1 MSFHGVLYRTGAE
14 QKIRKYLIENNFVD
28 TVIQLPD
35 DLFFGTS
42 IGTCIIV
49 LKKSKADNSVLF
61 IDASSE
67 FVRGGNKNK
76 LTDDNINNIL
86 KLIKDRTNVDYKSVL
101 ISNEEIGENDYNI
114 SVNTYLRQET
124 QEQQIDI
131 KEHNKK
137 VKDIVKR
144 EQELRV
150 ELDKIIDEL
159 EVMYGE

>member
-1 MSFHGVLYRTGAE
+1 MYRGGAE
-14 QKIRKYLIENNFVD
+14 QKIRKYLIDNNFVD
-28 TVIQLPD
+28 TVIQLPA

-42 IGTCIIV
+42 IATCIIV
-49 LKKSKADNSVLF
+49 LKKSKSDNSVLF
-61 IDASSE
+61 IDASNE
-67 FVRGGNKNK
+67 FVRGDNKNK

-86 KLIKDRTNVDYKSVL
+86 KLIKDRDNIDYKSVL
-101 ISNEEIGENDYNI
+101 VSNEEIGENDYNI
-114 SVNTYLRQET
+114 SVNTYLKQET

>member
-1 MSFHGVLYRTGAE
+1 MSFHGVLYRGGAE
-14 QKIRKYLIENNFVD
+14 QKIRKYLIDNNFVD
-28 TVIQLPD
+28 TVIQLPA

-42 IGTCIIV
+42 IATCIIV

-61 IDASSE
+61 VDASNE
-67 FVRGGNKNK
+67 FVRGDNKNK
-76 LTDDNINNIL
+76 LTNNNIDNIL
-86 KLIKDRTNVDYKSVL
+86 KLIKDRDNVDYKSVL

-114 SVNTYLRQET
+114 SVNTYLKQET
-124 QEQQIDI
+124 QEQKIDI

-144 EQELRV
+144 EQELRT

>member
-1 MSFHGVLYRTGAE
+1 MNFHGVLYRTGAE

-35 DLFFGTS
+35 DLFFGTT

-144 EQELRV
+144 EQELRL

>member
-1 MSFHGVLYRTGAE
+1 MLYRTGAE

-35 DLFFGTS
+35 DLFFGTT

-61 IDASSE
+61 VNASSE

-86 KLIKDRTNVDYKSVL
+86 KLIKDRDNIDYKSVL

-114 SVNTYLRQET
+114 SVNTYLKTNNGEIAINI
-124 QEQQIDI
+124 E
-131 KEHNKK
+131 EVNKK
-137 VKDIVKR
+137 IAEIVPRQQQVRK
-144 EQELRV
+144 
-150 ELDKIIDEL
+150 ELDDIIKGL
-159 EVMYGE
+159 EVDYHE